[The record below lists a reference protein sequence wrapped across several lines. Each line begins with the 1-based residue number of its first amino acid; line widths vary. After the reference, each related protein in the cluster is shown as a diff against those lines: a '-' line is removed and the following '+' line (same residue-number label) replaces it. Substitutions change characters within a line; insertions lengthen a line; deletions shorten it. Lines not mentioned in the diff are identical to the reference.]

1 MKTPEEVIHQRE
13 FRNKVVNVL
22 KTNQQLE
29 GLEYDGNVKLDLA
42 LMGATLLPAGGMLIP
57 EAIWFGP
64 IKSKGGAFSDS
75 WVIPQD

>member
-1 MKTPEEVIHQRE
+1 MKTPEEVKQQKD
-13 FRNKVVNVL
+13 FRDKV
-22 KTNQQLE
+22 TNALRTNMQLE

-42 LMGATLLPAGGMLIP
+42 LMGAALLPAGGMLIP

-64 IKSKGGAFSDS
+64 IKSKGGAFPDS

>member
-1 MKTPEEVIHQRE
+1 MKTPEEVIHQKE
-13 FRNKVVNVL
+13 FRNKVISVL
-22 KTNQQLE
+22 KTNQHLE

-42 LMGATLLPAGGMLIP
+42 LMGASLLPAGGMLIP

-64 IKSKGGAFSDS
+64 IKSKGGAFPDS